1 MWCGGR
7 PFARFFHHKAIYFPS
22 ARFTFLACLSV
33 GSSHGR
39 GPSSTFS
46 EVLPLGL
53 SLCLLYPSPC
63 FSSFYCDCLL
73 CLSEECVFFWP
84 VAISDRVFSSFS
96 ASFSC
101 QSHVS
106 CRSSFSPRSSS
117 PIFIDLRK
125 KTNQHRC
132 WDAILSGFNPGLVS
146 FSPFPR
152 SAFILSFKGRGLDAL
167 WSLESPEDDFPH
179 GLSLL
184 FGS

>member
-73 CLSEECVFFWP
+73 CLSEKCVFFL
-84 VAISDRVFSSFS
+84 ACCDIR
-96 ASFSC
+96 SC
-101 QSHVS
+101 FLFLFCFLFLSVS
-106 CRSSFSPRSSS
+106 RE
-117 PIFIDLRK
+117 L
-125 KTNQHRC
+125 
-132 WDAILSGFNPGLVS
+132 
-146 FSPFPR
+146 PF
-152 SAFILSFKGRGLDAL
+152 FILSTFFEPDFHRSSQENESASMLGRDTVRVQSWPCLFLAFS
-167 WSLESPEDDFPH
+167 SLCLH
-179 GLSLL
+179 SLL
-184 FGS
+184 QGTRP